1 MFKEILMDQ
10 SNQRIDTGDEQS
22 MAYWQNEFGVTAS
35 QLEDAVRA
43 AGTDPQ
49 DVRRHLLES
58 GASAG
63 AS

>member
-1 MFKEILMDQ
+1 MDNEHQ
-10 SNQRIDTGDEQS
+10 QIDIQDEHS
-22 MAYWQNEFGVTAS
+22 MAYWQDEFGITAS

-49 DVRRHLLES
+49 AVRQHLLDS